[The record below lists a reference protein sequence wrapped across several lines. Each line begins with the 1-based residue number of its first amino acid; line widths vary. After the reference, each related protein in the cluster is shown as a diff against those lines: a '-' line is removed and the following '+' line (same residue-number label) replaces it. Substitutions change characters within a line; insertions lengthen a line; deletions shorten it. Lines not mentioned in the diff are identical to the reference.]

1 MKHRPIL
8 AVVLASI
15 VALVGLIFAGRRV
28 LERDREALYERYSTA
43 RTQEVVQA
51 ARTFAAD
58 QANVVEDLDLAATLL
73 DDAESP
79 RVAERELHAI
89 ATIKRE
95 YVVLDART
103 DTAATKEVV
112 AFDAPP
118 GSADLT
124 RPAIPETLDA
134 ADAAPGTLQV
144 SKLLGAPGTSGGWY
158 RVYAR
163 RSPKHRV
170 TIAIVVDMR
179 LLLGRAKLPAD
190 SMSHSVVLEPDGA
203 ATPSSDPELT
213 ALVRAAPRSVG
224 ASSASETT
232 TMIVDQNVARA
243 GGLPSAP
250 AVAIVARMNLE
261 NGAPWRFVVLSSTEP
276 LDEQEQVLVRR
287 VLTGS
292 GLVLL
297 LLLVAAVYVIHN
309 TRRAAMMRERLRNTA
324 RLEHLTERAEKIVD
338 HIPSGVMMLSDDG
351 RITGVNRW
359 FADRFAKRV
368 TGERLADVIA
378 RRSLAD
384 AALVTELVDQAVRT
398 RRAQSVHRVRLG
410 LFVQDVWLNIHA
422 IPLERGI
429 ADVSTLL
436 VLDDL
441 TQMLRIE
448 ERLLHSEKLVTA
460 GQLAAGIAHEIGT
473 PLNVARGRVELAL
486 AHLGDS
492 HAESS
497 NLRVAIE
504 QTDRVTRLIV
514 QLLDYVRAAP
524 EAMQPI
530 DPAAMLTA
538 IRELLASQASK
549 RGLRVD
555 VHVDGVVPA
564 IRANPDQI
572 QQVLVNLVLNAF
584 DACERGGH
592 VELSASPRDG
602 AVVLQVSDDGQGIER
617 EIQAQVFDPF
627 FTTKKRGQGTGLGLW
642 VVAQIV
648 RAHAAEIE
656 LDSAPGS
663 GTRVRIAWPVA
674 A

>member
-1 MKHRPIL
+1 
-8 AVVLASI
+8 
-15 VALVGLIFAGRRV
+15 
-28 LERDREALYERYSTA
+28 
-43 RTQEVVQA
+43 
-51 ARTFAAD
+51 
-58 QANVVEDLDLAATLL
+58 
-73 DDAESP
+73 
-79 RVAERELHAI
+79 
-89 ATIKRE
+89 
-95 YVVLDART
+95 
-103 DTAATKEVV
+103 
-112 AFDAPP
+112 
-118 GSADLT
+118 
-124 RPAIPETLDA
+124 
-134 ADAAPGTLQV
+134 
-144 SKLLGAPGTSGGWY
+144 
-158 RVYAR
+158 
-163 RSPKHRV
+163 
-170 TIAIVVDMR
+170 
-179 LLLGRAKLPAD
+179 
-190 SMSHSVVLEPDGA
+190 
-203 ATPSSDPELT
+203 
-213 ALVRAAPRSVG
+213 
-224 ASSASETT
+224 
-232 TMIVDQNVARA
+232 
-243 GGLPSAP
+243 
-250 AVAIVARMNLE
+250 
-261 NGAPWRFVVLSSTEP
+261 
-276 LDEQEQVLVRR
+276 VLVRR